1 MKKLIVL
8 LVVFGISYGY
18 SQENLNAYKYVIVP
32 KKFDAFKKENQYKT
46 STLIKYLFIQNGF
59 DAVYDDALPPD
70 LERNRCLGLQVL
82 LNDESSMFTTK
93 TSLTLKDCA
102 SKEVF
107 TTLMGTSKKK
117 QYESSYRE
125 ALTEAFTT
133 IKASNYAYSPSE
145 TEEVSVPVVV
155 TEVMEKQVEPKNKPN
170 VAVVQQVATP
180 ENQAYKSKEPVVS
193 NIKKTEPV
201 EAVVMAEKEDYS
213 GILYAQEIENGY
225 QLVDSTPKIRLKIYR
240 TSMPDV
246 FSVANENGGNGM
258 VFKKDGK
265 WYLEY
270 NTNGTMT
277 TKELNIKF

>member
-18 SQENLNAYKYVIVP
+18 SQENLNAYKYIIVP

-46 STLIKYLFIQNGF
+46 STLIKYLFTQNGF

-102 SKEVF
+102 SKEVL
-107 TTLMGTSKKK
+107 TTMMGTSKKK

-133 IKASNYAYSPSE
+133 IKASNYTYSPSE

-155 TEVMEKQVEPKNKPN
+155 TEVVEKQIEPKNKPN
-170 VAVVQQVATP
+170 VGVVQQVATP
-180 ENQAYKSKEPVVS
+180 ENQAYGSKEPVVS
-193 NIKKTEPV
+193 NIEQAEPV
-201 EAVVMAEKEDYS
+201 EVVVMAEKEDYS
-213 GILYAQEIENGY
+213 GILYAQEIENGF

-240 TSMPDV
+240 TSIPDV
-246 FSVANENGGNGM
+246 FTVANEKNGM
-258 VFKKDGK
+258 VFKKEGK

-277 TKELNIKF
+277 TEALNIKF

>member
-133 IKASNYAYSPSE
+133 IKASNYTYSPSE
-145 TEEVSVPVVV
+145 AEEVSVPVVA
-155 TEVMEKQVEPKNKPN
+155 EVMEKQVEPKNKPN

-193 NIKKTEPV
+193 NIKKAEPV

>member
-18 SQENLNAYKYVIVP
+18 AQENLNAYKYIIVP
-32 KKFDAFKKENQYKT
+32 KKFDGFKKENQYKT
-46 STLIKYLFIQNGF
+46 STLVKFLFVQNGF

-70 LERNRCLGLQVL
+70 LERNRCLGLMVM

-102 SKEVF
+102 SKEVL
-107 TTLMGTSKKK
+107 TTLMGASKEKE
-117 QYESSYRE
+117 YESAYRE
-125 ALTEAFTT
+125 ALTEAFST
-133 IKASNYAYSPSE
+133 IKALNYTYTPSG
-145 TEEVSVPVVV
+145 TEMVSAQVVSAEVAEKPVV
-155 TEVMEKQVEPKNKPN
+155 PKNKPN

-180 ENQAYKSKEPVVS
+180 EKQSYKSKEPVISTV
-193 NIKKTEPV
+193 KKAQPASSE
-201 EAVVMAEKEDYS
+201 VMAEKEDYS

-225 QLVDSTPKIRLKIYR
+225 QLVDSTPKIRLKMYR

-258 VFKKDGK
+258 VFKKEGK

-277 TKELNIKF
+277 TEVLNIKF

>member
-46 STLIKYLFIQNGF
+46 STLVKYLFTQNGF
-59 DAVYDDALPPD
+59 DAVYDDAMPPD
-70 LERNRCLGLQVL
+70 LERNRCLGLQVFI
-82 LNDESSMFTTK
+82 NDESSMFTTK
-93 TSLTLKDCA
+93 TSITLKDCA
-102 SKEVF
+102 SKEVL
-107 TTLMGTSKKK
+107 TTIMGTSKEK

-125 ALTEAFTT
+125 ALTEAFST
-133 IKASNYAYSPSE
+133 IKDSNYKYSPSG
-145 TEEVSVPVVV
+145 TEMVSAVVVPAEVGDKPVV
-155 TEVMEKQVEPKNKPN
+155 PKNKPN

-180 ENQAYKSKEPVVS
+180 ENQSYKSKEPVTS
-193 NIKKTEPV
+193 TIKKSEPV
-201 EAVVMAEKEDYS
+201 ESVVMAEKEDYS

-246 FSVANENGGNGM
+246 FSVANENGANGM

-270 NTNGTMT
+270 NTNGKMT
-277 TKELNIKF
+277 TEELNIKF